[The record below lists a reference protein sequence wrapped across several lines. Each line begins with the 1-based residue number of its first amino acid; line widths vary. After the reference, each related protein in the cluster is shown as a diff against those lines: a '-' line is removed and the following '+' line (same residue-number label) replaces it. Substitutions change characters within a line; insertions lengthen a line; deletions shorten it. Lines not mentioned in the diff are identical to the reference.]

1 MKEYCVNKILQL
13 LMKLEVKH
21 ALRGDYRSGS
31 GQKKIRGKCWGIL
44 TVINATVHVMLAL
57 NALLSGM

>member
-1 MKEYCVNKILQL
+1 
-13 LMKLEVKH
+13 MKLEVKH